1 MWFNPSELKNT
12 ELNPTAT
19 FATSATYGFNIIS
32 IIKGE
37 SSESSN
43 GEKIENLNPATLK
56 VARVAKV
63 ATPQTV
69 ENDDRHYCRTCKNL
83 SGKFC
88 RARKEKVIDDVV
100 RHCVD
105 YSANGLEATAPATF
119 ATSATHKMIICGDCQ
134 YFKSHN
140 ARGGGGTCLVNA
152 QSRLWAKTRREC
164 QQFDPSIDWE
174 ALLTPKGAKK

>member
-19 FATSATYGFNIIS
+19 FATSATYRNNTIINIVP

-37 SSESSN
+37 SSESSESST
-43 GEKIENLNPATLK
+43 GVSIGNLIPEYTGL
-56 VARVAKV
+56 AKLAKL

-88 RARKEKVIDDVV
+88 RSKKEKVIDDVV
-100 RHCVD
+100 RRCVD
-105 YSANGLEATAPATF
+105 YSANGLEPTPIANIANY
-119 ATSATHKMIICGDCQ
+119 KRVICGDCLN
-134 YFKSHN
+134 FKCHN
-140 ARGGGGTCLVNA
+140 KHGKGAGYCLVGVGFV
-152 QSRLWAKTRREC
+152 LWSDTLHECGTFENTREE
-164 QQFDPSIDWE
+164 Q
-174 ALLTPKGAKK
+174 